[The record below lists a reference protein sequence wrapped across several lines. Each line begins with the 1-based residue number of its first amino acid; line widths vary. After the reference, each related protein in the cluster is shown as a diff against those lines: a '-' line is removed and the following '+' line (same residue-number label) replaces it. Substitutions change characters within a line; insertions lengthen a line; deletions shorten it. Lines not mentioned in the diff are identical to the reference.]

1 MAYGYKRRRWGR
13 RKRYASGSYAAY
25 AGLRRYLAQQ
35 RRDAEYAAT
44 LTNIERAINN
54 QPVELKEI
62 ADKIKYRGRGA
73 YTQGAGAYS
82 FKKFLRG
89 AGKVGLAAASSG
101 MLGPQAQMAA
111 GIIGPVVGQGA
122 YYNNLFPQQTENS
135 VPQFNGSGADDVG
148 TIIISDSEFL
158 GNLTG
163 TTNFDLTYF
172 TIQPTLFETFP
183 FLSQI
188 AANYEEYEI
197 LQLALSYV
205 SKMSN
210 TTASGSLGTVSMYP
224 EYNTAATMPEDKF
237 TLLGKTN
244 AVSAKPTKD
253 IVCGFECDPSKNSGS
268 SGKYIRNGAVPVG
281 EDRKNYDMGYLVIAT
296 DGMPT
301 NGEMIGEV
309 WISYTVKLRK
319 PKLFSVLGNSIL
331 QDSYS
336 FPGLNPTCF
345 ASAPVASTT
354 QTVWV
359 PLTSPFF
366 KSPKNNINCAI
377 YVGWYRPTNTSH
389 IYCAFCITF
398 PDSALKQVFEIS
410 LQGATTSLDGPTT
423 LKVPTWSLQNCSLSN
438 EAREGVVH
446 LDAGYA
452 DFLISTAAL
461 ATIADASDV
470 GMLKPDGSAITNS
483 WNTTELADIKGFRTV
498 QRIKLD
504 GEFGTTS
511 RVYIHVPVGEAADT
525 TFNIDKTVLC
535 IKHCKNMTSQTS
547 GKSSL
552 TMAQAQGDWS
562 TGTLSWPLTGAD
574 I

>member
-25 AGLRRYLAQQ
+25 GAIRRFLAQE
-35 RRDAEYAAT
+35 RRAEQYADTTNRISLA
-44 LTNIERAINN
+44 LTNNPD
-54 QPVELKEI
+54 QLKEL
-62 ADKIKYRGRGA
+62 AEKIKYRGRGA

-122 YYNNLFPQQTENS
+122 YYNNLFPGQSENS
-135 VPQFNGSGADDVG
+135 VPQFAGAGGDDVG
-148 TIIISDSEFL
+148 TIILSDSEFL

-188 AANYEEYEI
+188 AANYEEYEV

-301 NGEMIGEV
+301 DGEMIGEV
-309 WISYTVKLRK
+309 WISYTIKLRK
-319 PKLFSVLGNSIL
+319 PKLYSVLGNNIL
-331 QDSYS
+331 QDSYYFPYLNQLS
-336 FPGLNPTCF
+336 FQ
-345 ASAPVASTT
+345 SAPVASTA
-354 QTVWV
+354 QTTWV
-359 PLTSPFF
+359 TLASPFY
-366 KSPKNNINCAI
+366 KSPKNNINCAV
-377 YVGWYRPTNTSH
+377 YVGWYRPTSTANAYVS
-389 IYCAFCITF
+389 FCITF
-398 PDSALKQVFEIS
+398 PDSALKQVFEICFHCV
-410 LQGATTSLDGPTT
+410 GTGLDGPTT
-423 LKVPTWSLQNCSLSN
+423 QKVPTWSLQHCTLAN
-438 EAREGVVH
+438 ETRYGINNYS
-446 LDAGYA
+446 AGYA
-452 DFLISTAAL
+452 DFSYSNAASG
-461 ATIADASDV
+461 TIADASDV
-470 GMLKPDGSAITNS
+470 GMLKPDGSSITNA
-483 WNTTELADIKGFRTV
+483 WNTTELQDTKGVRAC

-511 RVYIHVPVGEAADT
+511 RVYFHMPVADATDT
-525 TFNIDKTVLC
+525 TFNIDNAVLS
-535 IKHCKNMTSQTS
+535 IRHVKNMTTQTS
-547 GKSSL
+547 GKTSL
-552 TMAQAQGDWS
+552 THAQAYGDWS
-562 TGTLSWPLTGAD
+562 QGTLSWPLTGAD

>member
-25 AGLRRYLAQQ
+25 GAIRRFLAQE
-35 RRDAEYAAT
+35 RRAEQYADTTNRISLA
-44 LTNIERAINN
+44 LTNNPD
-54 QPVELKEI
+54 QLKEL
-62 ADKIKYRGRGA
+62 AEKIKYRGRGA

-122 YYNNLFPQQTENS
+122 YYNNLFPGQSENS
-135 VPQFNGSGADDVG
+135 VPQFAGAGGDDVG
-148 TIIISDSEFL
+148 TIILSDSEFL

-188 AANYEEYEI
+188 AANYEEYEV

-301 NGEMIGEV
+301 DGEMIGEV
-309 WISYTVKLRK
+309 WISYTIKLRK
-319 PKLFSVLGNSIL
+319 PKLYSVLGNNIL
-331 QDSYS
+331 QDSYYFPYLNQLS
-336 FPGLNPTCF
+336 F
-345 ASAPVASTT
+345 
-354 QTVWV
+354 Q
-359 PLTSPFF
+359 
-366 KSPKNNINCAI
+366 
-377 YVGWYRPTNTSH
+377 
-389 IYCAFCITF
+389 
-398 PDSALKQVFEIS
+398 
-410 LQGATTSLDGPTT
+410 
-423 LKVPTWSLQNCSLSN
+423 
-438 EAREGVVH
+438 
-446 LDAGYA
+446 
-452 DFLISTAAL
+452 
-461 ATIADASDV
+461 
-470 GMLKPDGSAITNS
+470 SAIHS
-483 WNTTELADIKGFRTV
+483 RHDGFAP
-498 QRIKLD
+498 L
-504 GEFGTTS
+504 
-511 RVYIHVPVGEAADT
+511 PP
-525 TFNIDKTVLC
+525 
-535 IKHCKNMTSQTS
+535 
-547 GKSSL
+547 
-552 TMAQAQGDWS
+552 
-562 TGTLSWPLTGAD
+562 SWPRCYTMTMQSRR
-574 I
+574 